1 MDMGDE
7 TDYGPP
13 RPRRGWNESE
23 SEFRRRENE
32 WYMERK
38 DEWWKKRQ
46 RQLANRTWIEHLIIG
61 FWMTIKESRPSQDN
75 WEKMNEDQRL
85 KTVKDIFSKAE
96 DGCKQ
101 LSERKEVPSKLRE
114 AFKKGADALGKANKA
129 LNLAEKGLDLYDAA
143 HKLQLFFES
152 NPLKDQA
159 QFAKRAGGALVAVG
173 QILKLSKLLP
183 LQEAG
188 KAMMGAGSFFEN
200 LSHGVGVGPTDDRI
214 RRMRRQ
220 FPTDSI
226 GVYNPDR

>member
-1 MDMGDE
+1 MGNE

-13 RPRRGWNESE
+13 RPRMHWNESE

-32 WYMERK
+32 WYMERY

-61 FWMTIKESRPSQDN
+61 IRMSIQQSKPSVDN
-75 WEKMNEDQRL
+75 WKKMDEDQRL
-85 KTVKDIFSKAE
+85 KTVKDIFSKSE
-96 DGCKQ
+96 KGCKL

-114 AFKKGADALGKANKA
+114 ALQKGADALGKANKA
-129 LNLAEKGLDLYDAA
+129 LNMAEKAMDLYDAA

-173 QILKLSKLLP
+173 QILKLSKLPP

-188 KAMMGAGSFFEN
+188 KALMGAGSFFEN

-214 RRMRRQ
+214 RRMRKQ
-220 FPTDSI
+220 YPIDSKD
-226 GVYNPDR
+226 VYNPDS